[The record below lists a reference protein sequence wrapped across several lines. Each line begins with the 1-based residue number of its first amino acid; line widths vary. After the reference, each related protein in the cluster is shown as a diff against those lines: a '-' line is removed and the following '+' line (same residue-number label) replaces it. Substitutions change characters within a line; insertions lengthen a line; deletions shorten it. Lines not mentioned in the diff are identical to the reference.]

1 MEMRIDTI
9 VINAVYLF
17 SPDSSKASIPAKM
30 IAGKVTVE
38 PEALPFLNLANLH
51 FLFCLF
57 DGASVKTALE
67 HR

>member
-1 MEMRIDTI
+1 M
-9 VINAVYLF
+9 
-17 SPDSSKASIPAKM
+17 ASIPIRM

-57 DGASVKTALE
+57 DRASVKTALE